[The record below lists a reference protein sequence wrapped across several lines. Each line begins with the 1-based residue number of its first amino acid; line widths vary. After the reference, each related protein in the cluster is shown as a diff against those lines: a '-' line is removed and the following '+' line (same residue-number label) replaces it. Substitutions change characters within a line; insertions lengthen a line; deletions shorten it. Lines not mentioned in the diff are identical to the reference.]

1 MTSNTFILKC
11 FLEFACTNLD
21 GSQKEGVIKFASER
35 GGSLRN
41 GCVWG
46 GGGGSTLEE
55 TVVFKEDI
63 SNILYNYHVNK
74 EKEDGKYDNFFKAKI
89 KDELEKIISKNV
101 HDESYVFFDE
111 THVKAAIRVPIKIVS
126 LVLIE

>member
-41 GCVWG
+41 GCVCG
-46 GGGGSTLEE
+46 GGWGGSTLEE

-74 EKEDGKYDNFFKAKI
+74 EKEEAKI
-89 KDELEKIISKNV
+89 KDELENIISKNV

>member
-1 MTSNTFILKC
+1 M
-11 FLEFACTNLD
+11 
-21 GSQKEGVIKFASER
+21 
-35 GGSLRN
+35 
-41 GCVWG
+41 CVCG
-46 GGGGSTLEE
+46 GGWGGSTLEE

-89 KDELEKIISKNV
+89 KDELENISKNV